1 MTPPAPSPGAVL
13 ILGVDPG
20 GSHTGFGLVLS
31 AGSSLK
37 LVAQG
42 RFSPKAAWPLPRRL
56 AHIHHGLSELI
67 QGHRPQAVAVEDIFY
82 AKNVRSSLKLGHV
95 RGVALLAAAQGG
107 AEVFEYAP
115 RLVKNAVAGYGQADK
130 AQVARMVAELLD
142 FHEPLAADAADALAV
157 AICHAGQSRLSGLL
171 PGIGRGGR
179 GGGWRGLSPED
190 LAALNY
196 DAGKI

>member
-1 MTPPAPSPGAVL
+1 MIAASPSAGAAL

-20 GSHTGFGLVLS
+20 TNHTGYGLVLS
-31 AGSSLK
+31 RGQSLQ

-42 RFSPKAAWPLPRRL
+42 RFSPSAAWPLPRRL
-56 AHIHHGLSELI
+56 AHIHQGLAELI
-67 QGHRPQAVAVEDIFY
+67 QGHRPPAVAVEDIFY

-95 RGVALLAAAQGG
+95 RGVVLLAAAQGG

-115 RLVKNAVAGYGQADK
+115 RLVKNTVAGYGQADK
-130 AQVARMVAELLD
+130 AQVAHMVGELLN

-157 AICHAGQSRLSGLL
+157 AICHASQSRMNHLL
-171 PGIGRGGR
+171 PGRPRGGR
-179 GGGWRGLSPED
+179 SGWRAMSLED

-196 DAGKI
+196 DSRKS

>member
-1 MTPPAPSPGAVL
+1 MISASPVSGSTL

-20 GSHTGFGLVLS
+20 TNHTGYGLIM
-31 AGSSLK
+31 AGGQNLQ

-42 RFSPKAAWPLPRRL
+42 RFSPSAAWILPRRL
-56 AHIHHGLSELI
+56 AHIHQGLTELI

-95 RGVALLAAAQGG
+95 RGVVLLAAAQGG
-107 AEVFEYAP
+107 AEIFEYAP
-115 RLVKNAVAGYGQADK
+115 RLVKNTVAGYGQADK
-130 AQVARMVAELLD
+130 AQVAHMVGELLK

-157 AICHAGQSRLSGLL
+157 AICHASQSRMNHLL
-171 PGIGRGGR
+171 PVRRSSGR
-179 GGGWRGLSPED
+179 GGWRGMSVED

-196 DAGKI
+196 DARKP